1 MDFSFKNDFA
11 ILPVKMRLID
21 DLKTGVKQIQ
31 RDLAYLKTSP
41 IPFGYYYIT
50 NVVLM
55 LPWIL
60 ASYLALD
67 LSNKLTMG
75 FSNVP
80 GPKQHWYM
88 IGKRCK
94 MLGFNMPLGK
104 TVPLGWGVISHGDN
118 LKVTVTTDRASVK
131 DLD

>member
-31 RDLAYLKTSP
+31 RDLSYLKTSP

-55 LPWIL
+55 QPWII

-67 LSNKLTMG
+67 LANKLTMG

-80 GPKQHWYM
+80 GPKQHW
-88 IGKRCK
+88 
-94 MLGFNMPLGK
+94 
-104 TVPLGWGVISHGDN
+104 
-118 LKVTVTTDRASVK
+118 
-131 DLD
+131 